1 MRRIKGTSVYC
12 GIGHSIEEIKDHL
25 KKASEIGINAVFTS
39 LQLPESNKEELLRD
53 FPEMTRIAHSYGM
66 LVQADVG
73 ARTANLFGLDIND
86 TSVYKKMGVDYAR
99 LDYGFTDE
107 QKVAASNNKDSIVV
121 VLNAT
126 RVTEEELQTLTKL
139 GMNKE
144 QTYFNYNYY
153 PMRYTGMTI
162 EDVVRQNDLI
172 HKYGFRVGGF
182 IPGKSHRRIA
192 CSIGLPT
199 LERHRDM
206 DTYTAIQEAYM
217 LGMDDIFFGDDFANE
232 AELKMLV
239 DADPDVLELRIVPS
253 NNDEITDWLIGH
265 TLKPMQDV
273 LEMIVRSNAL
283 DSSTDS
289 AYPGNC
295 DHTPSIARSKGDV
308 TICKSPLLRY
318 AGEIQIVRKDI
329 PMDPDIGLIGRIAD
343 EDMPI
348 IDSFCKLKP
357 FRFVRKEK

>member
-1 MRRIKGTSVYC
+1 MKTIKGTSVYC
-12 GIGHSIEEIKDHL
+12 GIGHSIEEIGEHL
-25 KKASEIGINAVFTS
+25 KKASEAGINGVFTS
-39 LQLPESNKEELLRD
+39 LQLPESDKEELLRD
-53 FPEMTRIAHSYGM
+53 FPKMTEIAHSYGM
-66 LVQADVG
+66 KVQADVG

-86 TSVYKKMGVDYAR
+86 TAVYKKMGVDLAR

-107 QKVAASNNKDSIVV
+107 QKVAASNNKDGVVV

-126 RVTEEELQTLTKL
+126 RTSEEELQTLTKL

-182 IPGKSHRRIA
+182 IPGKSHRRKA
-192 CSIGLPT
+192 CGIGLPT

-206 DTYTAIQEAYM
+206 DTFTAIQEAYM
-217 LGMDDIFFGDDFANE
+217 LGMDDIYFGDDFASE
-232 AELKMLV
+232 DELKMLA
-239 DADPDVLELRIVPS
+239 DADPGVLTLRIVP
-253 NNDEITDWLIGH
+253 NGKDEISEWLVGH

-289 AYPGNC
+289 AYPGNA
-295 DHTPSIARSKGDV
+295 DHTPSLARRKGDV

-348 IDSFCKLKP
+348 LDSFCKLKP
-357 FRFVRKEK
+357 FCFILK